1 MKAVCL
7 TKVGKPL
14 EAREIPR
21 PTPGPEEV
29 LIRVRAAGICRSD
42 AHYRSGVSPVSDL
55 PMTLGHE
62 IAGEVEAGGANIRG
76 LEKGTRVCVHYMAT
90 CGCCPPCLR
99 GNEQF
104 CLAGRM
110 IGKHRAGGYAEYVCA
125 PARSVFP
132 LPEEIPFEQGAI
144 MMCSS
149 ATSLHALNKA
159 RLRPGES
166 MAVFGF
172 GGLGFSAV
180 QLAWA
185 FGAGQVL
192 AVDVNEAKL
201 ALAAKLGATPIDA
214 RGGKIVNRIK
224 DATGGSG
231 VDVALEL
238 TGLATCMDA
247 AARSLA
253 VQGRA
258 AFVALSAQSFTVA
271 PYHDLIGKEA
281 ELIGVSDHLASEIPL
296 LLNFALAGKLK
307 FPAEAIRTI
316 PLEADAINRALDA
329 LESGTDQIRT
339 VITP

>member
-1 MKAVCL
+1 MNAICL
-7 TKVGKPL
+7 TKVGSPL
-14 EAREIPR
+14 EAREIPI
-21 PTPGPEEV
+21 PKPAPDEV

-42 AHYRSGVSPVSDL
+42 AHYRAGVSPVPDL

-62 IAGEVEAGGANIRG
+62 IAGQVESGGGSLTGITRG
-76 LEKGTRVCVHYMAT
+76 ARVCVHYLAT

-110 IGKHRAGGYAEYVCA
+110 IGKHRPGAYAQYVCA

-132 LPEEIPFEQGAI
+132 LPDEIPFEQGAI

-159 RLRPGES
+159 RLRPGE
-166 MAVFGF
+166 AVAIFGF
-172 GGLGFSAV
+172 GGLGFSAA

-185 FGAGQVL
+185 FGAAQVL
-192 AVDVNEAKL
+192 AVDVNPAKL
-201 ALAAKLGATPIDA
+201 TRAAELGATPIDA
-214 RGGKIVNRIK
+214 RKDAVSQIK
-224 DATGGSG
+224 EATGGLG

-238 TGLATCMDA
+238 TGLPQAMDA
-247 AARSLA
+247 AVRSLA

-258 AFVALSAQSFTVA
+258 AFVALTSEHFSVA
-271 PYHDLIGKEA
+271 PYPDLINKEA
-281 ELIGVSDHLASEIPL
+281 EVIGVSDHLASEIPL
-296 LLNFALAGKLK
+296 LLNFALTGKLR
-307 FPAEAIRTI
+307 FPAGAIRTI
-316 PLEADAINRALDA
+316 PLDAPAVNQTLDA

-339 VITP
+339 VIKL